1 MCVCVCVRVCVALC
15 ADDATHTNKVTP
27 FSLSRFPSLSLFPPL
42 LFVFLRYGDAIAYEL
57 IPHIEREFRA
67 IGQGWARA
75 TYGGSTGGW
84 ESLAVQLLYPDM
96 YNGCWTFCPDPI
108 SFQAYTTVNIYADE
122 NAYVEEK
129 EEGIAESVVCLCRAS
144 MCVFVCVR
152 CRESC
157 ILLH

>member
-1 MCVCVCVRVCVALC
+1 MC

-27 FSLSRFPSLSLFPPL
+27 FSFSFSLSLSLSLFFFL
-42 LFVFLRYGDAIAYEL
+42 FLFVFLRYGDAIAYEL

-84 ESLAVQLLYPDM
+84 ESLAVQVLYPDM

-122 NAYVEEK
+122 NAYVCEMYK
-129 EEGIAESVVCLCRAS
+129 RNVCESVVCLCKPN
-144 MCVFVCVR
+144 
-152 CRESC
+152 
-157 ILLH
+157 I

>member
-1 MCVCVCVRVCVALC
+1 MLCSVCVCVCACACIALC
-15 ADDATHTNKVTP
+15 ANDAAHTNKVTP
-27 FSLSRFPSLSLFPPL
+27 VSFLLLPLLLPFLSSHLSLSLS

-84 ESLAVQLLYPDM
+84 ESLAVQVLYPDM

-122 NAYVEEK
+122 NAYVDEK
-129 EEGIAESVVCLCRAS
+129 EEGECVCAG
-144 MCVFVCVR
+144 
-152 CRESC
+152 RE
-157 ILLH
+157 